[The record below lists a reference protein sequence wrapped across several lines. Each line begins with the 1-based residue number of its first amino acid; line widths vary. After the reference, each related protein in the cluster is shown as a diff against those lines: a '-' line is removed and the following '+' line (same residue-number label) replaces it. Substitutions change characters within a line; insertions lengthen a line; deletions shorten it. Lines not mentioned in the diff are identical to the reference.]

1 MILKNLKIKAGS
13 IQKEENDVKKR
24 KEENLGNKKRFF
36 SPALF
41 KNHMMV
47 DWYNY

>member
-24 KEENLGNKKRFF
+24 KEGNSGNKKRFY

-41 KNHMMV
+41 ENHIKGGV
-47 DWYNY
+47 VQ